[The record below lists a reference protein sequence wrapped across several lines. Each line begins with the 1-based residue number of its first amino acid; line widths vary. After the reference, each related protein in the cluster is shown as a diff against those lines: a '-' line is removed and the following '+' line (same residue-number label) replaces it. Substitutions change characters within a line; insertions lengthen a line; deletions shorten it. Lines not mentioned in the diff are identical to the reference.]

1 MRLPLDPACFLTI
14 DIRRSR
20 FAQLS
25 VFLMAAAAVF
35 RILYFWGFWK
45 DPAVTAAA
53 AAGQILL
60 PLLSNFLFICFL
72 LFWGRE
78 RLWLT
83 ILPVGLGCIFFAL
96 KALSFT
102 VWHMTLCVLLYFFVG
117 GLYTITVLGMIRT
130 KRPLICIFAI
140 PLAVHIGM
148 DLYEYMQFTGSNF
161 WYGYLPEFSVLCIMG
176 SLLAAAAAMQRRENV
191 RTAAPAAA

>member
-1 MRLPLDPACFLTI
+1 
-14 DIRRSR
+14 
-20 FAQLS
+20 
-25 VFLMAAAAVF
+25 MAAAAVF

-102 VWHMTLCVLLYFFVG
+102 VWHMMLCVLLYFFVG

-161 WYGYLPEFSVLCIMG
+161 LYC
-176 SLLAAAAAMQRRENV
+176 
-191 RTAAPAAA
+191 

>member
-53 AAGQILL
+53 AAGQIFL

-83 ILPVGLGCIFFAL
+83 ILPVGLGMHLFCIKGA
-96 KALSFT
+96 
-102 VWHMTLCVLLYFFVG
+102 LLYSMAYDALRAALFFCRR
-117 GLYTITVLGMIRT
+117 LIYHNRT
-130 KRPLICIFAI
+130 GDDSYEAPF
-140 PLAVHIGM
+140 
-148 DLYEYMQFTGSNF
+148 DLHLCDSACGSYR
-161 WYGYLPEFSVLCIMG
+161 YGSI
-176 SLLAAAAAMQRRENV
+176 
-191 RTAAPAAA
+191 